1 MVRDPFEQVSVPDLQ
16 EVLEALEDPDCRE
29 LVREL
34 EEPKTARELSE
45 SCDMATSTTYRKLER
60 LSNATLVD
68 ERTKI
73 RSGGHHTTQYTIA
86 FDSVRLALTDDQ
98 DFDLSIARPAKAAD
112 ERLANL
118 WAEVRQET

>member
-1 MVRDPFEQVSVPDLQ
+1 MVRDPFGQVSVPDLQ
-16 EVLEALEDPDCRE
+16 EVLAALEDPDCRD

-34 EEPKTARELSE
+34 DEPKTARELSE

-86 FDSVRLALTDDQ
+86 FDAVRLALTDDQ